1 MIMDRNEKIREALK
15 NNRIPLWQLADL
27 LGVSES
33 TVTRMMRHEL
43 PEEKREEI
51 LTIIRRKNSD
61 D

>member
-1 MIMDRNEKIREALK
+1 MVNSIIKEELK
-15 NNRIPLWQLADL
+15 NNGWTFWQLADA
-27 LGVSES
+27 LGVSEA
-33 TVTRMMRHEL
+33 TITRMMRHEL